1 MANTSILAAFE
12 RMWLHV
18 LAALGGKADTSHTH
32 NYAASESEGGA
43 ANSAYAKQPIVT
55 AGTGAAYTATVP
67 GITALTKGVS
77 FVMVPHVVS
86 TTTQPTLNVN
96 GLGAKGIRRRLSN
109 ISTTVQNG
117 YSNNWLGKEQ
127 PFTVTYNGTYW
138 IVEGNIKTAA
148 VDLYGQVA
156 VANGGTGA
164 TDAAT
169 ALSNLGGVP
178 ANTYTDDWVGF
189 GTDQFTVEIGGGDIT
204 FTGGDGEGAYVY
216 CENGDGT
223 LMFYGTAGDSPVRLE
238 NIATPVDNRDA
249 ANKEYVDGKFASGI
263 TSGLYATGL
272 YVGMQEYADK
282 PIEVGFTPK
291 ILIIQET
298 SIEGDTSTTTMIGSF
313 YIHPSG
319 VNYDGGYLAVEFTET
334 GFIIHGEMT
343 TDMDGQDLLLNP
355 FDNMD
360 TAYRW
365 VAIG

>member
-18 LAALGGKADTSHTH
+18 LAALGGKADTNHTH

-43 ANSAYAKQPIVT
+43 ANSAYVKEPVVT

-77 FVMVPHVVS
+77 FVMVPHAVS

-148 VDLYGQVA
+148 VDLYGQVGI
-156 VANGGTGA
+156 ANGGTGA

-178 ANTYTDDWVGF
+178 ANAHTDAWVGF
-189 GTDQFTVEIGGGDIT
+189 GTDQFVAQIGGGDIT
-204 FTGGDGEGAYVY
+204 FTGGDGEGAYIY
-216 CENGDGT
+216 SENGSGT
-223 LMFYGTAGDSPVRLE
+223 LYFGGTVGDESVRLE
-238 NIATPVDNRDA
+238 NIATPVSNRDA
-249 ANKEYVDGKFASGI
+249 ANKEYVDSKFRTARGSWDMSGGTITCGFKPDVVFITEVYPASYSSGDFSDGTVVWA
-263 TSGLYATGL
+263 TSHPWMDTWEEEDYEALSVTDTGFVVSDP
-272 YVGMQEYADK
+272 YGAN
-282 PIEVGFTPK
+282 
-291 ILIIQET
+291 
-298 SIEGDTSTTTMIGSF
+298 GSF
-313 YIHPSG
+313 TG
-319 VNYDGGYLAVEFTET
+319 VDHTYYYLAVKF
-334 GFIIHGEMT
+334 G
-343 TDMDGQDLLLNP
+343 
-355 FDNMD
+355 
-360 TAYRW
+360 
-365 VAIG
+365 